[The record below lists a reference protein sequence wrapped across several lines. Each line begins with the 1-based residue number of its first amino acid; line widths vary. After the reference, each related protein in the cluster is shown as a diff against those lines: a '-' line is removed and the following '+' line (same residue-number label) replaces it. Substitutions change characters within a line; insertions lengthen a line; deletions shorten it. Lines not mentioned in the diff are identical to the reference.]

1 LLDYYILSVGVFLI
15 VLGCLESGFPVK
27 AFNTWKM
34 WSSHRLFFFH
44 GIFLIAAGLPITL
57 FDGFLSGLVFVIG
70 CIVVLTGPFILLYP
84 EKINEMFHSV
94 SAEMNEQGIK
104 RIVYF
109 EAVIRI
115 LTGVLFIVAS
125 CGSAGS

>member
-1 LLDYYILSVGVFLI
+1 
-15 VLGCLESGFPVK
+15 
-27 AFNTWKM
+27 M
-34 WSSHRLFFFH
+34 
-44 GIFLIAAGLPITL
+44 PITL

-84 EKINEMFHSV
+84 EKINQMFNSASEEMK
-94 SAEMNEQGIK
+94 EQGIK
-104 RIVYF
+104 KIVYF

-125 CGSAGS
+125 CGSARS